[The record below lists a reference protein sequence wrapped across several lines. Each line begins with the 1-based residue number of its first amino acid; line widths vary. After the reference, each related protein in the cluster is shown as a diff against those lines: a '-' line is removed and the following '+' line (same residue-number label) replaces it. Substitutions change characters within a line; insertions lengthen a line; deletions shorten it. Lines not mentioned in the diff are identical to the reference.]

1 MDCCEHGSFHHTKQ
15 HNNKNED
22 FIMITTPTEKTNSHT
37 PSLKGYETPKSNNK
51 PDIIRQLVEARH
63 RKGMTQSQVATQMGT
78 TASAIAR
85 LESGGGKKRHSPSL
99 RTLKMYAEAIGYNIA
114 MTLVAL

>member
-1 MDCCEHGSFHHTKQ
+1 
-15 HNNKNED
+15 
-22 FIMITTPTEKTNSHT
+22 MITLTEKTNSRMHANST
-37 PSLKGYETPKSNNK
+37 TQDSTRANAK

-78 TASAIAR
+78 TASAVAR

-114 MTLVAL
+114 MTLVVL

>member
-1 MDCCEHGSFHHTKQ
+1 M
-15 HNNKNED
+15 
-22 FIMITTPTEKTNSHT
+22 TTTIEKTNSRTNT
-37 PSLKGYETPKSNNK
+37 PPQLKTYESTKTNNK

-78 TASAIAR
+78 TASAVAR

>member
-1 MDCCEHGSFHHTKQ
+1 
-15 HNNKNED
+15 
-22 FIMITTPTEKTNSHT
+22 MIPTIEKTNSRT
-37 PSLKGYETPKSNNK
+37 NVTANTREITKGNGK
-51 PDIIRQLVEARH
+51 PDIICQLVEARH

-78 TASAIAR
+78 TASAVAR